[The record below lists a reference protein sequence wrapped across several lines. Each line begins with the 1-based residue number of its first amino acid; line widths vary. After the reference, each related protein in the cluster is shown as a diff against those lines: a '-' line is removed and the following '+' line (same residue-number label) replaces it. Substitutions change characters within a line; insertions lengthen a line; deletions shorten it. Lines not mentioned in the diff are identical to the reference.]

1 MGIAY
6 PTSISMI
13 STNKVFNDFNL
24 SCGGILH
31 RTISTASTSDLS
43 AEASAKEEA
52 FQRFER

>member
-31 RTISTASTSDLS
+31 RTISTIML
-43 AEASAKEEA
+43 EKI
-52 FQRFER
+52 QMHGCLH